1 MKKRLS
7 AIVAALVALAM
18 CFGMIT
24 ACAPPDEPTPEP
36 TTYTVTF
43 DANGGVLDGNA
54 KVEVEEGKTITGAP
68 TASKENAEF
77 DGWFTAATG
86 GTEINLSTYT
96 VTADVTLYAQYTE
109 EEEPGPGPGPVD
121 PDDPDAITITFDPNG
136 GVLEGDATVTTK
148 KGEPVPTMPRA
159 AMEGY
164 YFHGWFHEKEGGKRV
179 NMVYA
184 TFEEDTTVYAQWV
197 KQPELYA
204 ITFDATTNGG
214 KLEGGMSVYD
224 IYEGESLTE
233 IPSASKDNAEF
244 LGWFDAAT
252 GGTEINFD
260 TYLVE
265 ADDTIYAQFRDRE
278 ARALVM
284 EAEDAEYTGGK
295 VSTAA
300 NASGGEYL
308 GSMSRGNTVTF
319 TFTSTANGTAEIV
332 FYMSSA
338 NTSLNWSTWQS
349 QYNDQNVSA
358 SVLSVTLNGEPVTFE
373 TQTLRGSGT
382 GTANVYWD
390 VISLGIDCG
399 IQEGTNTIVVTANGS
414 SGGMW
419 GNNSNAMPAFDRME
433 VLSDALAEANAL
445 DAAEGGETPGPGG
458 DDEPVDPSDFALKI
472 EAENQDNVVIEG
484 TPNYNQTFYET
495 NVATASGNASLGSLN
510 TAGNTITITFYSAK
524 AGTAE
529 IIFYMS
535 STALDFNN
543 GGVVGDMTVTPEMF
557 SVTLNGGAVID
568 FEDQVI
574 RGSGQAGVYNT
585 YWDPVSM
592 GEQNIIAGENE
603 IVITVLDGG
612 SMAQMP
618 NFDYIGIK
626 SDALKGSL
634 SLTPVAGPALI
645 IEAENQEAVKVEGEL
660 SSNDGSITSFV
671 ESNVA
676 TASGNASLG
685 YLGVVG
691 NTVTFTFESTK
702 AGKGEIIFYMTSN
715 NTQMDFST
723 GTFNMWVDDQ
733 TVTNEIFSVTLN
745 GNNIAF
751 QPATLRGAGQEMPMT
766 WNYYWDPV
774 TMGEQDIIAGTN
786 TVVITV
792 LQTSIPNIDYME
804 IKSEELAGA
813 LSAAGATAPDP
824 EAPAAEEYTKDVNFD
839 IIVIGEAGGPAISKV
854 VLEFEDE
861 IAATALKDNLFAAYN
876 GNKKLGTS
884 QEIYLS
890 DANGNAV
897 DTATA
902 KYVTIEYE
910 IAYSGW
916 SFTGNLSPFTYTQH
930 NVWNDITAYTV
941 KLSGDLVIGEKTY
954 DELTSVKA
962 PADWTIP
969 DMADWKTDGKG
980 KVAVENEQG
989 EDVYLTYG
997 YYETA
1002 ALKADGVK
1010 NPLIVWLHG
1019 AGEGGTDPDINILG
1033 NQVTNLSKDIIQK
1046 YFKTETSAGAYVLAP
1061 QTPTFWMDNIYN
1073 DALFSLIQDYVKENG
1088 DIDESRIYVGG
1099 CSNGGW
1105 MTVKI
1110 VAAHPDYFAA
1120 AFPICEAVPATEI
1133 TEEMINAM
1141 KDVPIWFTHS
1151 ANDNTVRIA
1160 DVQYDWMTGTS
1171 TVGDLQDAYT
1181 NNLYIRLINAGA
1193 TDVHYSLFE
1202 TVNVEGVNYD
1212 GHWSW
1217 IYTLRDECKYVQ
1229 PTEGEGE
1236 TLAISDLDPKSTT
1249 TLKLDGQDVTLW
1261 GWLAAQVNTPAATT
1275 PEA

>member
-284 EAEDAEYTGGK
+284 EAEDAEYTGGE

-308 GSMSRGNTVTF
+308 GGMSRGNTVTF
-319 TFTSTANGTAEIV
+319 TFTSTADGTAEIV

-390 VISLGIDCG
+390 VISLGTDCG

-433 VLSDALAEANAL
+433 VLSDALAEADAL
-445 DAAEGGETPGPGG
+445 EAAEGGETPGPGPGG
-458 DDEPVDPSDFALKI
+458 DDEPIDPSDFALKI
-472 EAENQDNVVIEG
+472 EAENQDNVVIDG

-495 NVATASGNASLGSLN
+495 NVATASGNASIGSLN

-535 STALDFNN
+535 STALDFTTWAP
-543 GGVVGDMTVTPEMF
+543 GDMTVTPEMF

-568 FEDQVI
+568 FEDQVV
-574 RGSGQAGVYNT
+574 RGSGQQGVYNT

-603 IVITVLDGG
+603 IVITVLPG
-612 SMAQMP
+612 SGMMGAQMP

-645 IEAENQEAVKVEGEL
+645 IEAENQDAVKVEGEL
-660 SSNDGSITSFV
+660 SSNDGTITSFV
-671 ESNVA
+671 ESNIA

-715 NTQMDFST
+715 NTQMDFSA
-723 GTFNMWVDDQ
+723 GFNMWVDDQ

-745 GNNIAF
+745 GKNIAF

-813 LSAAGATAPDP
+813 LSAAGVTAPDP
-824 EAPAAEEYTKDVNFD
+824 DAPAAEEYTKDVNFD

-1010 NPLIVWLHG
+1010 NPLIIWLHG

-1099 CSNGGW
+1099 CSNGGY
-1105 MTVKI
+1105 MGMVLATTYADEYDGYVL
-1110 VAAHPDYFAA
+1110 
-1120 AFPICEAVPATEI
+1120 ICEAMPDQYLTDAQLTNIKDLPLYFVYAEDDPVVDPSLH
-1133 TEEMINAM
+1133 EEPTIARLRAMGASNLHVSVTDHVVDLSGQYKNA
-1141 KDVPIWFTHS
+1141 DGTAH
-1151 ANDNTVRIA
+1151 
-1160 DVQYDWMTGTS
+1160 QY
-1171 TVGDLQDAYT
+1171 
-1181 NNLYIRLINAGA
+1181 
-1193 TDVHYSLFE
+1193 F
-1202 TVNVEGVNYD
+1202 
-1212 GHWSW
+1212 GHNSW
-1217 IYTLRDECKYVQ
+1217 IYFFNN
-1229 PTEGEGE
+1229 E
-1236 TLAISDLDPKSTT
+1236 TSCTDCGADAWHWMSEQIR
-1249 TLKLDGQDVTLW
+1249 
-1261 GWLAAQVNTPAATT
+1261 
-1275 PEA
+1275 